1 MPDITRIDVRL
12 LTANA
17 EGAGTHGWVFLDIAG
32 REFHIDSTRNDFEA
46 GDDYTYTFGTDANVL
61 EPTRNDPRYPLLTT
75 DDLDRYPVRLRFEP
89 NDNNDDWALDR
100 VVVHVNP
107 NSDSA
112 ARFDNP
118 VLIGTGENKRI
129 WLGRRF
135 GKAVRLRR
143 Y

>member
-1 MPDITRIDVRL
+1 MADITRIDVRL
-12 LTANA
+12 MTANE
-17 EGAGTHGWVFLDIAG
+17 EGAGTNGWVFLDIAG

-46 GDDYTYTFGTDANVL
+46 SDDYTYTFGTDANVL
-61 EPTRNDPRYPLLTT
+61 EPGRNDPRFPQLDT
-75 DDLDRYPVRLRFEP
+75 DDLDRYAVRLRFEP
-89 NDNNDDWALDR
+89 NDNDDDWGLER
-100 VVVHVNP
+100 VTVTVNP
-107 NSDSA
+107 TSSFP

-118 VLIGTGENKRI
+118 TLISTGTDKRI